1 MFLILS
7 IRQTPF
13 GRPRRT
19 PAPQGPTW
27 AVPIWAAL
35 HRTSIT
41 AHIFGNASC
50 LLRDAPP
57 ASSATRRRRRPG
69 ARRPRVKQRDST
81 AREEKHASLL
91 PFQSFY
97 QSNRRVRKRGRRFCG
112 GERWPGREAR
122 VCSRQRR
129 RRPRDPPTRT
139 RTRRRRPCPAPLAPG
154 SRVLSMKENNRTELT
169 LVIRSSNMISLG
181 QHHHWKTTNVL
192 MVTPF
197 SGLTLPEI

>member
-1 MFLILS
+1 M
-7 IRQTPF
+7 
-13 GRPRRT
+13 GRPPPHEHHRPHLWERLLPPPRR
-19 PAPQGPTW
+19 
-27 AVPIWAAL
+27 AAC
-35 HRTSIT
+35 I
-41 AHIFGNASC
+41 
-50 LLRDAPP
+50 LRDAPP
-57 ASSATRRRRRPG
+57 STPRSASSSS
-69 ARRPRVKQRDST
+69 KT
-81 AREEKHASLL
+81 ARQHASLL

-97 QSNRRVRKRGRRFCG
+97 QSNIRVRKRGRRFCG

-197 SGLTLPEI
+197 RGLTLPVAKSGSWISGGLLGTWVLG